1 MSPNIVKIT
10 KFSHLKERDLK
21 LDFLK
26 LQFKYLQYINLKQNY
41 IITEFKYRENISKID
56 VCSLKGAIAI

>member
-1 MSPNIVKIT
+1 MSANIVRIT
-10 KFSHLKERDLK
+10 KFSQLKERDLK

-41 IITEFKYRENISKID
+41 IITLNLNTEKIF
-56 VCSLKGAIAI
+56 LK